1 MNNEVKKFPE
11 FFPNLC
17 PPKEAKEENIL
28 VYRLTKNSPATEKDF
43 LSHVLLYPNKKY
55 TDIKAY
61 GLSVFEDY
69 NEIKNAL
76 NLNPRLRKFK
86 YISYGNTFEYTGV
99 ILRTS
104 NERSNY
110 KSHITW
116 WLYKNIYPH
125 TYFNIRKDGE
135 KSE

>member
-1 MNNEVKKFPE
+1 MNNEVRKFPN

-28 VYRLTKNSPATEKDF
+28 VYRLTKNNPPIAEDF
-43 LSHVLLYPNKKY
+43 LSHVLLNPNKTY
-55 TDIKAY
+55 TDIRAY
-61 GLSVFEDY
+61 GLSVFWDY

-104 NERSNY
+104 DEKSNS
-110 KSHITW
+110 KSHTTW
-116 WLYKNIYPH
+116 WLYEDIYPH
-125 TYFNIRKDGE
+125 TYFKIGKEEE